1 MSVFFNIFLTAE
13 YFQGD
18 IVDYRKKLGQRIR
31 ELRKKR
37 GLRQEQLA
45 ELSNVEPTSVSNIEN
60 GRNYPSL
67 QTLEKFI
74 NVLEISFSDV
84 FQFEHNKQPENL
96 LEEINRIL
104 KKHPDKISD
113 VYKII
118 KALID

>member
-1 MSVFFNIFLTAE
+1 M
-13 YFQGD
+13 QGD

-45 ELSNVEPTSVSNIEN
+45 ELSDVEPTSVSNIEN
-60 GRNYPSL
+60 GRNYPSI

-84 FQFEHNKQPENL
+84 FQFEHNNQPENL
-96 LEEINRIL
+96 LEEINKIL

-118 KALID
+118 KALVD